1 MTSGEEQRQVIL
13 ALGKSFAQCTDFDL
27 WGQPIEAID
36 GYKRWFFVQMN
47 TYSEVNGHGSCPH
60 VKYTIYLFSIYTCV
74 CYERKGVM
82 YVIKYTNFHVKGVD
96 NNFSL
101 I

>member
-1 MTSGEEQRQVIL
+1 MATKG
-13 ALGKSFAQCTDFDL
+13 D
-27 WGQPIEAID
+27 
-36 GYKRWFFVQMN
+36 FFVQMN

-60 VKYTIYLFSIYTCV
+60 VKYTIYTCLYSIYTCV